1 MNIINFDEIKR
12 ELQFAQGKVKE
23 LSKKQSECDKLENE
37 MLHKLEDIK
46 FSASEGYKI
55 LKYLQ
60 DVRVKRRDIKNELSE
75 QQTISNLLAPF
86 IKGYESNQKNVHL
99 GTING
104 KKKYGNKNLSEISD
118 RIAKL

>member
-1 MNIINFDEIKR
+1 MNIINFEDIKK
-12 ELQFAQGKVKE
+12 ELQFAQSKVKE

-60 DVRVKRRDIKNELSE
+60 DVRVKRRDVKNELSE
-75 QQTISNLLAPF
+75 QQTIANLLTPF
-86 IKGYESNQKNVHL
+86 VKGYETNQKNIHFGSV
-99 GTING
+99 NG
-104 KKKYGNKNLSEISD
+104 KKKYGDKSFSKISE